1 MDKFCV
7 LEAPAF
13 RRLFT
18 QFKSWGKILYFLNFW
33 FLKIMI
39 KFYC

>member
-13 RRLFT
+13 RLLLLNSNPGTKFRAFEILV
-18 QFKSWGKILYFLNFW
+18 FKNYD
-33 FLKIMI
+33 
-39 KFYC
+39 